1 MVSPFSVLDRH
12 LEELRRPPTAGKLV
26 LSRLERGKSMIT
38 APCPSLKLVLEG
50 EEIYEVDGRPVR
62 VEPGQFLYLDA
73 GTPCTGSNRS
83 FTTGLC
89 LLLPSPEASTDTEE
103 FAGWDPV
110 LGRALVLSTRTSAL
124 GRLLETVGR
133 RIAQDPE
140 AGERLAPVL
149 IEQAAQAVG
158 EPLAES
164 RAAMEGLKAAKA
176 STRRELYQRLERA
189 RGFLHSN
196 QDRNVSL
203 TELSSLAGLSQFHLA
218 RYFKS
223 AFGKSPISYHRD
235 LRLDRAA
242 MLLRKSND
250 CRLTDLAES
259 SGYCDEVSLS
269 HAFKRRFGKSPRQW
283 RSEAGE
289 AA

>member
-1 MVSPFSVLDRH
+1 MLSPFSVLDRH
-12 LEELRRPPTAGKLV
+12 LEELRRPPAAGKLV
-26 LSRLERGKSMIT
+26 LSRLERGQSLIA

-50 EEIYEVDGRPVR
+50 EEIYEVDGRSVR

-89 LLLPSPEASTDTEE
+89 LLLPSRESATGTEE

-124 GRLLETVGR
+124 GRLLESVGR
-133 RIAQDPE
+133 RIAREPE
-140 AGERLAPVL
+140 AGERLAPML
-149 IEQAAQAVG
+149 IEQAKQAVVD
-158 EPLAES
+158 PLSES

-176 STRRELYQRLERA
+176 STRRELYQRIERA

-196 QDRNVSL
+196 PDRNVSL
-203 TELSSLAGLSQFHLA
+203 AELSSVAGLSQFHLA

-223 AFGKSPISYHRD
+223 AFGKSPIGYHRE

-242 MLLRKSND
+242 LLLRQSE
-250 CRLTDLAES
+250 CRLTDLAER
-259 SGYCDEVSLS
+259 SGYSDEVSLS
-269 HAFKRRFGKSPRQW
+269 HAFKRRFGKSPKQW
-283 RSEAGE
+283 RQGAGE